1 MLIIKN
7 NIDPP
12 SEQRD
17 AMNKIEYLKNRITA
31 ARIRGNEEKVKE
43 LGLEL
48 AKAERE
54 YEEKFG
60 LKGSSNDT

>member
-17 AMNKIEYLKNRITA
+17 ALNKIEYLKDRITA

-43 LGLEL
+43 LSRDLV
-48 AKAERE
+48 KAERE
-54 YEEKFG
+54 YEERFG